1 MTAYDEFLSFCD
13 SIACRYSK
21 SALLSNYT
29 TFRIGGKADVM
40 IFPDTV
46 EELSSAIKYINENG
60 LRYMTIGKGSNLLF
74 SDEGYKGIIINLV
87 DLDKLEMLDET
98 TIRCQSGA
106 SLARLC
112 RFAFDNSLSGLEFAF
127 GIPGSV
133 GGAAFMNA
141 GAYGGE
147 MKNVI
152 VFCEHI
158 TADGAIEAFSGDELE
173 YGYRHSV
180 YSDKN
185 FVISSVILKLEKGE
199 QPDIKAQMDVLLSK
213 RKEKQPLEFP
223 SAGSTF
229 KRPEGYFAGALI
241 EQSGLKG
248 FSVGGARVSEK
259 HAGFVIN
266 FDNASC
272 KDVLGVIEH
281 CKKTVYEN
289 SGVILEPEVIY
300 ID

>member
-1 MTAYDEFLSFCD
+1 MKAYNEFFSFCD
-13 SIACRYSK
+13 SIACRYSD

-29 TFRIGGKADVM
+29 TFRIGGKADAM
-40 IFPDTV
+40 IFPDTI

-60 LRYMTIGKGSNLLF
+60 FRYMTIGKGSNLLF
-74 SDEGYKGIIINLV
+74 GDEGYKGIIINLV
-87 DLDKLEMLDET
+87 DLDKIELVDET

-106 SLARLC
+106 SLAKLC
-112 RFAFDNSLSGLEFAF
+112 RFAFDNSLTGLEFAF

-152 VFCEHI
+152 VSCEHI
-158 TADGAIEAFSGDELE
+158 TPDGRFASLSGDELD

-185 FVISSVILKLEKGE
+185 LVISSVTLKLEKGE

-248 FSVGGARVSEK
+248 FSVGGAQVSEK

-266 FDNASC
+266 FNNATC
-272 KDVLGVIEH
+272 NDVLGVIEH
-281 CKKTVYEN
+281 CKKTVFEKT
-289 SGVILEPEVIY
+289 GVKLETEVIY
-300 ID
+300 VE

>member
-1 MTAYDEFLSFCD
+1 MKAYNDFFSFCD
-13 SIACRYSK
+13 SISCRYSD

-29 TFRIGGKADVM
+29 TFHIGGKADVM
-40 IFPDTV
+40 IFPDTID
-46 EELSSAIKYINENG
+46 ELTSAIKYINDNG
-60 LRYMTIGKGSNLLF
+60 YRYLTIGNGSNLLF
-74 SDEGYKGIIINLV
+74 SDDGFRGIIVNLV
-87 DLDKLEMLDET
+87 DLDKIELIDET

-106 SLARLC
+106 SLAKLC
-112 RFAFDNSLSGLEFAF
+112 RFAFDNSLSGLEFAY

-152 VFCEHI
+152 VSCEHI
-158 TADGAIEAFSGDELE
+158 TVDGKLESYSGDELD

-185 FVISSVILKLEKGE
+185 LVISSINIKLEKGE

-229 KRPEGYFAGALI
+229 KRPEGNFAGALI
-241 EQSGLKG
+241 EQNGLKG
-248 FSVGGARVSEK
+248 FSVGGAMVSEK

-266 FDNASC
+266 YNKATCS
-272 KDVLGVIEH
+272 DVLGVIEH
-281 CKKTVYEN
+281 CKKTVYDN
-289 SGVILEPEVIY
+289 TGIMLEPEVIF
-300 ID
+300 IK